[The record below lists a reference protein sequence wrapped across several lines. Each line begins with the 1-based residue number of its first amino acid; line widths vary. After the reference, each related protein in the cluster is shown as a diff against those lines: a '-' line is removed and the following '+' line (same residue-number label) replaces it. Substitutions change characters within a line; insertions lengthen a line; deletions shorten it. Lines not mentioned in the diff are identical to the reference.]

1 MIHLTRLNSRP
12 FVLNA
17 DLIKLIENAPDTV
30 ITLLSGE
37 KLVVM
42 ETIPEILTRVADFHL
57 RSARRTFSEIVP
69 DTQSHEADAPEVE
82 QRVRAATS

>member
-1 MIHLTRLNSRP
+1 MIQLTRLNSRP

-42 ETIPEILTRVADFHL
+42 ETIPEILTRVSEFHR
-57 RSARRTFSEIVP
+57 RSARRMFSEAAI
-69 DTQSHEADAPEVE
+69 QSQLGPSDAE
-82 QRVRAATS
+82 QQRAQAATTT